1 MSRCSSQKLKLKWI
15 SCGQISM
22 EQDQRLTTGWKHK
35 SSYSTCASRS
45 WMERCPQVMW
55 MPTTNI
61 TPFEMVK
68 QPLLTHLLTNLRSH
82 IKFRNITDFM
92 SCTITIKL
100 IIADIEIKVRF
111 LFLSLLLSVPVSIN
125 LRLVFRRSLP
135 KENSYRSNHLTN
147 QKGINASSNLVI
159 CVSKHQICVK

>member
-1 MSRCSSQKLKLKWI
+1 MHVHYILQLACKVVKNKGENLIFFFRNFTWVDVPLMRKLKWI

-68 QPLLTHLLTNLRSH
+68 QPLLTHLLTILRSH

-92 SCTITIKL
+92 SCTITIKF

-111 LFLSLLLSVPVSIN
+111 LFLSLLLSVPLSI
-125 LRLVFRRSLP
+125 LV
-135 KENSYRSNHLTN
+135 
-147 QKGINASSNLVI
+147 
-159 CVSKHQICVK
+159 

>member
-1 MSRCSSQKLKLKWI
+1 MRKLKWI

-35 SSYSTCASRS
+35 SFYSTCASRS
-45 WMERCPQVMW
+45 RMERCPQVMW

-68 QPLLTHLLTNLRSH
+68 QPLLTHLLTILRSH

-92 SCTITIKL
+92 SCTITIKF

-111 LFLSLLLSVPVSIN
+111 LFLSLLLSASIN
-125 LRLVFRRSLP
+125 LSLVFVRSLP
-135 KENSYRSNHLTN
+135 KATVTVATILQGNIAFYLSLSLCAC
-147 QKGINASSNLVI
+147 I
-159 CVSKHQICVK
+159 HQS